1 MNEVKQLAQD
11 AKAASQSL
19 GLCPTTE
26 KNEALQAM
34 AREVLNREKDILA
47 ANEKDVAS
55 GKQNGLSDY
64 LLDRLRLSP
73 KRLQSMSQGLET
85 LVDLPDPLT
94 VEPETWTRH
103 DGLVIENRRV
113 ALGVI
118 AMIYEARPN
127 VTVDAAGL
135 CLKAGNAVLLR
146 GSSSAVHSNEALV
159 SAMKAG
165 LKRCGLPET
174 LVQLVNPENHDT
186 VRELGQMR
194 GLVDVIIPRGG
205 AGLIQ
210 AVIEQSTVPVIE
222 TGVGNCHVYIEA
234 TANKEMAISIAVDAK
249 TDRPSVCNAAETIL
263 LDEPWANTN
272 GTALIEALL
281 AEGVTIKGD
290 ENIQRLHGDVKPA
303 GEDDWAAEY
312 LAPIVALGTVPD
324 TDAAIAHV
332 RRFGTTHSEAIV
344 TENTEKARAFQNQ
357 IDASSVYH
365 NASTR
370 YTDGAE
376 FGFGAEIG
384 ISTQKLHARGPLGLG
399 ALTTNKYVVSGDG
412 HVKGGTVQ

>member
-1 MNEVKQLAQD
+1 MTECKQQAQD
-11 AKAASQSL
+11 AKTASQSL
-19 GLCPTTE
+19 GLCTTTE

-34 AREVLNREKDILA
+34 AREVMNREKDILA
-47 ANEKDVAS
+47 ANDKDVAA

-73 KRLQSMSQGLET
+73 ERLQSMSDGLQA
-85 LVDLPDPLT
+85 LMDLPDP
-94 VEPETWTRH
+94 VAIEPEIWTRE
-103 DGLVIENRRV
+103 DGLVIENRCV
-113 ALGVI
+113 PLGVI
-118 AMIYEARPN
+118 AMVYEARPN

-146 GSSSAVHSNEALV
+146 GSSSAVHSNTALV
-159 SAMKAG
+159 DAMKTG
-165 LKRCGLPET
+165 LKTCGLPET
-174 LVQLVNPENHDT
+174 LVQLINPENRDT

-210 AVIEQSTVPVIE
+210 TVLEQSSVPVIE

-234 TANKEMAISIAVDAK
+234 SAKKDIAIAIAVDAK

-263 LDEPWANTN
+263 VDEQWANAN
-272 GTALIEALL
+272 GRALIEALL
-281 AEGVTIKGD
+281 NKEVTIRGD
-290 ENIQRLHGDVKPA
+290 ENIRRLHDDVKPA
-303 GEDDWAAEY
+303 SEEDWATEY
-312 LAPIVALGTVPD
+312 LAPIVTLGTVSG
-324 TDAAIAHV
+324 TDAAIAHIQ
-332 RRFGTTHSEAIV
+332 RFGTTHSEAIV
-344 TENTEKARAFQNQ
+344 TENVEKARAFQNQ
-357 IDASSVYH
+357 IDASGVYH

-370 YTDGAE
+370 FTDGAE